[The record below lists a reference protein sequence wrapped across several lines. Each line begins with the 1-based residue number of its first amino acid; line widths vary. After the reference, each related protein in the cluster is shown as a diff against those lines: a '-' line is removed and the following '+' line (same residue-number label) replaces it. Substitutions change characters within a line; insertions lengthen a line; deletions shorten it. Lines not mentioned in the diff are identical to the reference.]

1 MLPVDRFDTRPS
13 AALTV
18 ECALS
23 LLGLTT
29 KHRFT
34 PV

>member
-1 MLPVDRFDTRPS
+1 MLPVDRFDTCS
-13 AALTV
+13 NAALAV

-29 KHRFT
+29 KRRFT